1 MHPRSKSSLLS
12 TLIVGITLMCGNLKV
27 AAQKISGTP
36 GSPASTYTIQG
47 KSLPIAPL
55 PFAGI
60 IKADAV
66 NSTPYWPARLVPP
79 KGAPNI
85 LLIMTDDQGYGVSGT
100 FGGVIPTPGLDR
112 VAKAG
117 LRYIQFHSTALCSP
131 TRAALI
137 TGRNHHSVGSGVI
150 GELSTGYPGYNSII
164 GLDNASIGNILEG
177 NGYSTSWFG
186 KNHNTPSF
194 QYSVAGPYDQWPS
207 GQGFQYFYG
216 FMGGETDQWTPY
228 LFRDHTQIFPYVNN
242 PGYNL
247 TTDLAD
253 EAIKHMR
260 DLNAA
265 APDNPFFV
273 YYVPGGTHSPH
284 QPTKEWIEKF
294 KGKFDMGYEVLR
306 DTIFANQKRLGVI
319 PADAKLTP
327 WPESIPH
334 WDSLTLLQKKLYA
347 REAEVFAA
355 YAAYTDYEINR
366 VIQSV
371 EDMGKL
377 DNTLI
382 IYICGDNGTSPE
394 GTLSGSFNQL
404 TAYNG
409 ILEAP
414 MVLQMLHYDEWG
426 SDQTYPHMA
435 VGWSWAF
442 DTPFK
447 WTKQVASHFG
457 GTRQGLAI

>member
-1 MHPRSKSSLLS
+1 MNQLFPRRLL
-12 TLIVGITLMCGNLKV
+12 LGILFAAALMGSISV
-27 AAQKISGTP
+27 RAQKINGTP
-36 GSPASTYTIQG
+36 GSPTSTYTIQS
-47 KSLPIAPL
+47 KSVPIPPL
-55 PFAGI
+55 PFEGV
-60 IKADAV
+60 IKTSALD
-66 NSTPYWPARLVPP
+66 SKPYWPARLVPP

-100 FGGVIPTPGLDR
+100 FGGVIPTPALDR

-150 GELSTGYPGYNSII
+150 GELSTGYPGYNSVI
-164 GLDNASIGNILEG
+164 GLNNESIGEILKD

-186 KNHNTPSF
+186 KNHNTPTF

-228 LFRDHTQIFPYVNN
+228 LFRDHTQIFPFVNN

-265 APDNPFFV
+265 APDKPFFV

-284 QPTKEWIEKF
+284 QP
-294 KGKFDMGYEVLR
+294 
-306 DTIFANQKRLGVI
+306 
-319 PADAKLTP
+319 
-327 WPESIPH
+327 
-334 WDSLTLLQKKLYA
+334 KK
-347 REAEVFAA
+347 
-355 YAAYTDYEINR
+355 
-366 VIQSV
+366 
-371 EDMGKL
+371 
-377 DNTLI
+377 
-382 IYICGDNGTSPE
+382 
-394 GTLSGSFNQL
+394 
-404 TAYNG
+404 
-409 ILEAP
+409 
-414 MVLQMLHYDEWG
+414 
-426 SDQTYPHMA
+426 
-435 VGWSWAF
+435 
-442 DTPFK
+442 
-447 WTKQVASHFG
+447 
-457 GTRQGLAI
+457 